1 MTLTIALARTM
12 LIQAT
17 LSFALL
23 FLTVLISQLVRLG
36 ALLIAAQQ
44 DPIGFGIVLIDILP
58 RIIVIALPFSLPLGA
73 FLAVD
78 RLEKRQ
84 LSQMLSALGSAPRRA
99 LLQAALL
106 LGIWV
111 AAAITPIAWLAE
123 SQAAE
128 AFPIHALNLARQSVI
143 ARVSPGQVARLNDRL
158 AVFAGKKLD
167 NGAFEHVTV
176 LSGRDVLAGRLG
188 RLTGEGLRLELAVE
202 EAEVWRHTDQ
212 GLRRASAKNLTIA
225 LPASRNIAKH
235 LGFFHPRDALDPIQL
250 AFTEGSG
257 REARLRRYTGWRR
270 ILTPL
275 IVLLLPVF
283 GVACALLLPASIRL
297 ISGVLIT
304 VSFISLY
311 VMGEA
316 IAAAGVPALIVAL
329 SPAVIALLVCFIA
342 LRSEYHGEQFS

>member
-12 LIQAT
+12 LIQAG
-17 LSFALL
+17 LSFGLL

-36 ALLIAAQQ
+36 PLLVAALE
-44 DPIGFGIVLIDILP
+44 DPLGFSVLLIDILP

-73 FLAVD
+73 FFAVD

-84 LSQMLSALGSAPRRA
+84 LSQMLSALGAAPRRTW
-99 LLQAALL
+99 LQAALL

-128 AFPIHALNLARQSVI
+128 AFPVHALNLARQSVI

-158 AVFAGKKLD
+158 AVYAGRKLE
-167 NGAFEHVTV
+167 NGEFENVTV
-176 LSGRDVLAGRLG
+176 LSGQDVLSGKRG
-188 RLTGEGLRLELAVE
+188 RLTGEGLRLELAVQQ
-202 EAEVWRHTDQ
+202 AELWRHTSN
-212 GLRRASAKNLTIA
+212 GLRRASANNLRIA
-225 LPASRNIAKH
+225 LPASGNIAKH
-235 LGFFHPRDALDPIQL
+235 LGFFHAREALDPIQL
-250 AFTEGSG
+250 AATAGVG

-275 IVLLLPVF
+275 VVLLLPVF
-283 GVACALLLPASIRL
+283 GVACALILPASMRL
-297 ISGVLIT
+297 IGGVLIT
-304 VSFISLY
+304 VTFIALY

-316 IAAAGVPALIVAL
+316 IAAAGVPALVVAL
-329 SPAVIALLVCFIA
+329 APAVIAIGITVLT
-342 LRSEYHGEQFS
+342 LRPERAEEHST